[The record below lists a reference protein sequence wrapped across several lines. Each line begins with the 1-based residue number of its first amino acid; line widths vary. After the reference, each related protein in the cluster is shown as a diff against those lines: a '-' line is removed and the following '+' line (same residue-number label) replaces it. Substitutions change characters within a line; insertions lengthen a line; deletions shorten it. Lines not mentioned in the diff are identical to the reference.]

1 MGNTASFKIR
11 VTKVQDLGNLELSP
25 KATVHPIKE
34 LTETL
39 CLFLA
44 AAKALEPVKEQL
56 HQELAQKLTATDAL
70 LKDNIG
76 KMVRSRVSFTSL
88 ISS

>member
-1 MGNTASFKIR
+1 MTLVGI
-11 VTKVQDLGNLELSP
+11 
-25 KATVHPIKE
+25 E

-39 CLFLA
+39 CILA

-76 KMVRSRVSFTSL
+76 KMVRSRVSFPF
-88 ISS
+88 